1 MTYRLSSGLSAL
13 LCLATIGAITQP
25 GIAEETQTK
34 LVSQQLQAVK
44 LGETQTNRPLPSE
57 IIAKVHSHQLNGKQA
72 VTLYVRNIPIL
83 TFLNDSRS
91 STQSAVTN
99 DVKLGTQATG
109 NLTHPQAAQ
118 LVSNRPAAVSDLT
131 QASPQSNSA
140 DSMTRA
146 AQIATKLNQMNREG
160 VAADKIQVVWQG
172 KGNAGQYVVQVDSL
186 PIAAIDASTT
196 YAETTRNAEQD
207 ALLVA
212 NRLRRILGDA
222 TPLKSVQGKPAAVAA
237 TTGEATQ
244 NQDGEWSVRQ
254 VLKGE
259 ASWYGPGFHGN
270 LTANGETFN
279 QNAMTAAHPSLAFG
293 TRVRVTNQYNGRS
306 VIVRIND
313 RGPYAGGRIIDL
325 SAASAE
331 VIGLADAGVAPV
343 TVEILQR
350 NAEIASGR

>member
-13 LCLATIGAITQP
+13 LCFAAIGAITQP
-25 GIAEETQTK
+25 GVAQETQTK

-44 LGETQTNRPLPSE
+44 LGETQTQRPHSSE
-57 IIAKVHSHQLNGKQA
+57 IIAKVHSHQLKGKQA

-83 TFLNDSRS
+83 TFLNDTS
-91 STQSAVTN
+91 SSHQSAVTN

-109 NLTHPQAAQ
+109 TLTNPQAAQ
-118 LVSNRPAAVSDLT
+118 LVSNQAASDLT
-131 QASPQSNSA
+131 QTSPQSNSA

-146 AQIATKLNQMNREG
+146 AQIATKLNQMHREG

-172 KGNAGQYVVQVDSL
+172 KGNAGQYVVQVDNL
-186 PIAAIDASTT
+186 AIAAIDASTT

-222 TPLKSVQGKPAAVAA
+222 TPLKSVQGKPTAVAA
-237 TTGEATQ
+237 TNPGEATQ
-244 NQDGEWSVRQ
+244 PQDSEWTVRK
-254 VLKGE
+254 VIKGE

-270 LTANGETFN
+270 LTANGETYN

-325 SAASAE
+325 SAASAD
-331 VIGLADAGVAPV
+331 VIGLTDSGVAPV